1 MARLYSTLDI
11 KYSSCLINK
20 RYIFNSKL
28 FNIYRGEI
36 LFLRIINFIGAKHM
50 FGLFKSARFS
60 DPQLGE
66 LVRSRGN
73 WRGSISLGGSSAS
86 LIISGS
92 RNEPSAEAIHTARS
106 LIHQFPTWK
115 SVIENTLFEHYTPY
129 AEALEAGELAPPS
142 EPFPRL
148 GAADQVWPHITL
160 IFVSVSP
167 LDGKLTTE
175 LGYVTAWDE
184 EHTLGAR
191 FQEGKIVELCAS
203 VVPD

>member
-1 MARLYSTLDI
+1 
-11 KYSSCLINK
+11 
-20 RYIFNSKL
+20 
-28 FNIYRGEI
+28 
-36 LFLRIINFIGAKHM
+36 M
-50 FGLFKSARFS
+50 FGLFKSVRFS

-66 LVRSRGN
+66 LVRSQSN
-73 WRGSISLGGSSAS
+73 WRGSISLGGCSAS
-86 LIISGS
+86 LIVSGS
-92 RNEPSAEAIHTARS
+92 RSKPSAEAIDTARS
-106 LIHQFPTWK
+106 LMHQFSALK
-115 SVIENTLFEHYTPY
+115 SVIENALFEHYTPY

-160 IFVSVSP
+160 IFVSVTP

-191 FQEGKIVELCAS
+191 FQEGTFVELCAS